1 MIRCLV
7 NLLLVGCFC
16 FLGVVSPVY
25 AQTDA
30 PQFTQQQLRKGDK
43 IAQKAIK
50 AVEEGDLVLAESYWT
65 ELITDFPENP
75 AVWSNRGNVRMG
87 QNNFEEAIA
96 DFDQSI
102 ELAPQYPDGY
112 LNRGI
117 AYETQGSWDLALADY
132 NHVLEIDPQDPLAFN
147 NRGNAE
153 AGQENWQQALD
164 DYEKAVS
171 LSPSFAVARANAALV
186 TYQLGDRPEAIRQFR
201 NLVRKYPMFSDVRAA
216 MTAVLWVDGQQGEA
230 ESNWVAVVGLDD
242 RYRNLDWVANGR
254 RWPPKMVDALSQFL
268 SLS

>member
-1 MIRCLV
+1 MIRCLF
-7 NLLLVGCFC
+7 NLLLIACFW
-16 FLGVVSPVY
+16 FAGLVNPVF
-25 AQTDA
+25 AQTDV

-50 AVEEGDLVLAESYWT
+50 AVEKGDLVSAESYWT
-65 ELITDFPENP
+65 ELIADFPENP
-75 AVWSNRGNVRMG
+75 AVWSNRGNVRMS
-87 QNNFEEAIA
+87 QNNIEEAIA
-96 DFDQSI
+96 DFNHSV
-102 ELAPQYPDGY
+102 ELAPQYPDAY

-117 AYETQGSWDLALADY
+117 AYETEGSWDLALADY
-132 NHVLEIDPQDPLAFN
+132 NRVLEIDPQDPVAYN

-153 AGQENWQQALD
+153 AGKQQWQKALD

-171 LSPSFAVARANAALV
+171 ITPSFSVARSNAALV
-186 TYQLGDRPEAIRQFR
+186 TYQLGDRQEAIRQFR
-201 NLVRKYPMFSDVRAA
+201 NLVRKYPLFSDVRAA

-230 ESNWVAVVGLDD
+230 ESNWVAVVGLDN